1 MIFGIGTD
9 IVDVSRMKKWVD
21 SGSLIER
28 FFNKKEGKDFKSV
41 SKACEYYANRFAA
54 KEAFSK
60 ALGTGLS
67 GFDLKDVFVLN
78 DENGRPFVVLE
89 NSAEKIFKKMCGNSK
104 IHISLSNEKQFAV
117 AYVIIESE
125 N

>member
-28 FFNKKEGKDFKSV
+28 FFNKKECKNFRSV

-67 GFDLKDVFVLN
+67 GFDLRDVFVLN

>member
-28 FFNKKEGKDFKSV
+28 FFNKKESKDFKSV

-78 DENGRPFVVLE
+78 DANGRPFVVLE

>member
-28 FFNKKEGKDFKSV
+28 FFNKKECKDFKSV

-67 GFDLKDVFVLN
+67 VFVLN

>member
-28 FFNKKEGKDFKSV
+28 FFNKKECNDFKSV

>member
-1 MIFGIGTD
+1 MVLGA
-9 IVDVSRMKKWVD
+9 
-21 SGSLIER
+21 SGV
-28 FFNKKEGKDFKSV
+28 GKTTLL
-41 SKACEYYANRFAA
+41 N
-54 KEAFSK
+54 
-60 ALGTGLS
+60 ALTGLS

>member
-21 SGSLIER
+21 SGALIER
-28 FFNKKEGKDFKSV
+28 FFNILECKDFKSV